1 MGLIRAAVSAAGG
14 VLRDQWKEYF
24 ACDALPNNVLV
35 QKGRLHT
42 KKWGI
47 FGKNNKASEDVI
59 SNGSII
65 TVSDGQVALIVDN
78 GKIVEFCAEP
88 GAFKWDSSSEPSCFC
103 GNFFKGLLES
113 FKRVGHRLTF
123 GGDVGTQQRVY
134 YVNVKEIFD
143 NRYGTTTP
151 VPYDDPYYKTAL
163 YIRYHGQYS
172 FKIVDP
178 ILFFA
183 SIAGNVSDTYTA
195 EQLKDICSDEF
206 MTALDTTL
214 AMCSAEG
221 IKFSQLPMKQRE
233 IAAFMSETLDA
244 EWREKRGMV
253 ITSVALAKVTVDD
266 KSRERIEE
274 FDTNVM
280 HADPSAMTG
289 GMAYAQ
295 MKGLRDAAANDVGA
309 MTGFMGFGM
318 AANAMGGAGM
328 QKTLL
333 DNASELDRSK
343 NETKKN
349 RCSCG
354 TEFSGKF
361 CPECGK
367 AAVIAWVCT
376 CGATNTGKF
385 CSECGKKRQKA
396 GEYVCECGYKATE
409 PFKFCPEC
417 GRKQDS

>member
-1 MGLIRAAVSAAGG
+1 MGLIRAFTGAVGG
-14 VLRDQWKEYF
+14 VMRDQWKEYF

-35 QKGRLHT
+35 QKGHLHT
-42 KKWGI
+42 KKWGL
-47 FGKNNKASEDVI
+47 FGANNKASQDVI
-59 SNGSII
+59 SNGSVI

-78 GKIVEFCAEP
+78 GRIVEFCAEP

-103 GNFFKGLLES
+103 GNFFEGLLES
-113 FKRVGHRLTF
+113 FKRVGYRFTF
-123 GGDVGTQQRVY
+123 GGDAGTQQRVY

-143 NRYGTTTP
+143 NKYGTTTP

-178 ILFFA
+178 ILFFS
-183 SIAGNVSDTYTA
+183 SIAGNVTDTYTVD
-195 EQLKDICSDEF
+195 ELKSMCADEF

-233 IAAFMSETLDA
+233 IAAFMSETLDT

-253 ITSVALAKVTVDD
+253 VTSVALTKVTVDE

-295 MKGLRDAAANDVGA
+295 MKGLRDAASNDAGA

-328 QKTLL
+328 QETLL
-333 DNASELDRSK
+333 NNANTLER
-343 NETKKN
+343 KKAERKKS

-354 TEFSGKF
+354 TEFTGNF

-367 AAVIAWVCT
+367 AASASWTCE
-376 CGATNTGKF
+376 CGASNTGKF
-385 CSECGKKRQKA
+385 CSDCGKKKPD
-396 GEYVCECGYKATE
+396 GVGYTCECGYRSRE
-409 PFKFCPEC
+409 DFKFCPEC
-417 GRKQDS
+417 GKKR